1 MNTRPFKFGYLVGTA
16 VRECL
21 RSIRTPAQS
30 SAVAFPPQPRRTQ
43 PQVISASRLVELCH
57 TPAMVRANGV
67 DLNEW
72 FDSNVHEVKPQS
84 KPRKPRSRK
93 PASATA
99 AVNATSLF
107 LDGIFL
113 DSIDISTFS
122 EASWDLCS
130 R

>member
-1 MNTRPFKFGYLVGTA
+1 MNNRPFKFGYLVGTA

-21 RSIRTPAQS
+21 RALRAPAKS

-43 PQVISASRLVELCH
+43 PQVISESRLDELCH

-67 DLNEW
+67 DLNDW
-72 FDSNVHEVKPQS
+72 FNSNVREVKPQP
-84 KPRKPRSRK
+84 KPKKPRPRKPAATAV
-93 PASATA
+93 ASAT
-99 AVNATSLF
+99 SHF
-107 LDGIFL
+107 LDGVFL
-113 DSIDISTFS
+113 DGIDISTFS